1 MDKFEKALTIAEA
14 VAKWAMRLA
23 SAAMRKDA
31 ERVDELLR
39 DGFKTSI
46 EREVG
51 ERMAEEIIA
60 RGGTIGDDE
69 EDA

>member
-46 EREVG
+46 ERTVG
-51 ERMAEEIIA
+51 ERLAEEIIA
-60 RGGTIGDDE
+60 RAGTVGDDE

>member
-46 EREVG
+46 ERAVG